1 MVSAALGY
9 VQLSICSPSTPP
21 LTGAGFPFGTDPLG
35 RDVLARV
42 IIGGEISLKVGVYS
56 ALGAVAIGIV
66 MGLISGYYGGFVD
79 MIVMRFADVQLALP
93 FILLAITF
101 IAVIGGGLTN
111 MIILLIISQW
121 VQYARLVRGSVLSL
135 RDREFILAAKA
146 IGVKDIRI
154 LFQHLLPNLIGP
166 VIVLM
171 TLNVANN
178 ILLESS
184 LTFLGLGV
192 DPVIPSWGGMLAEG
206 RTYLQTAWWVSVFPG
221 LAILLTV
228 LGLNLLGDWLRDAL
242 DPTGRTY
249 FMNRPNSTQVTTL
262 LERTF
267 PRTRVPCWKHTP
279 RRPIKAICLRP
290 GCLMMKPSA
299 NERRLLSKRPG
310 SALVFVV
317 PTSR

>member
-1 MVSAALGY
+1 MMAALKTDKLRRFKNLEFILGALLFGGIGLAVIFSGWLFPGGGSELNLAY
-9 VQLSICSPSTPP
+9 RLTPP
-21 LTGAGFPFGTDPLG
+21 LTEAGFPFGTDPLG

-56 ALGAVAIGIV
+56 ALGAVVIGII

-242 DPTGRTY
+242 DPTGRT
-249 FMNRPNSTQVTTL
+249 SL
-262 LERTF
+262 
-267 PRTRVPCWKHTP
+267 
-279 RRPIKAICLRP
+279 
-290 GCLMMKPSA
+290 
-299 NERRLLSKRPG
+299 
-310 SALVFVV
+310 
-317 PTSR
+317 

>member
-1 MVSAALGY
+1 MAATTTKARFARYKNLEFILGA
-9 VQLSICSPSTPP
+9 V
-21 LTGAGFPFGTDPLG
+21 LTGGICFLVVFSDLLFPGGAEKIDLAARLMAPFAHADHIFGTDPLG

-42 IIGGEISLKVGVYS
+42 VSGGKISLQVGLLSV
-56 ALGAVAIGIV
+56 AGAVVIGVI
-66 MGLISGYYGGFVD
+66 MGLVSGYYRGFWD

-101 IAVIGGGLTN
+101 IAIVGGGLTN

-135 RDREFILAAKA
+135 RDREFIQSAKA
-146 IGVKDIRI
+146 IGVRDIHI
-154 LFQHLLPNLIGP
+154 LFRHLLPNLIGP

-192 DPVIPSWGGMLAEG
+192 DPLIPSWGGMLADG
-206 RTYLQTAWWVSVFPG
+206 RTYLQNAWWVSVFPG

-228 LGLNLLGDWLRDAL
+228 LGLNLLGDWLRDSL
-242 DPTGRTY
+242 DPTGRT
-249 FMNRPNSTQVTTL
+249 
-262 LERTF
+262 
-267 PRTRVPCWKHTP
+267 
-279 RRPIKAICLRP
+279 
-290 GCLMMKPSA
+290 
-299 NERRLLSKRPG
+299 SK
-310 SALVFVV
+310 
-317 PTSR
+317 